1 MSRGPLPS
9 QLCLLS
15 DLSSKSPGEKVRFL
29 GWYDAVTSYS
39 THSAVLTLE
48 HGFPKESN
56 TIALVDLRLLLGVV
70 KSNQTQVGEWVNVV
84 GYVTPPPPG
93 ARAKGTTRGPQKV
106 AIQALVLWSAGPL
119 DLQRYENS
127 FATT

>member
-15 DLSSKSPGEKVRFL
+15 DLSSKPPGEKVRFL
-29 GWYDAVTSYS
+29 GCVTSYL

-56 TIALVDLRLLLGVV
+56 TIALVDIRLLLSIV
-70 KSNQTQVGEWVNVV
+70 KSGQTQIGEWVNVV

-93 ARAKGTTRGPQKV
+93 TRAKGTTGGPQKV
-106 AIQALVLWSAGPL
+106 TIQALVLWSAGPL